1 MQAVKE
7 QIQKEK
13 DLEGIDLSNIVSGG
27 RRSRAA
33 AAAPRV
39 SYRSP
44 APLSPVHFWMSEQ
57 ATHSEHDATLA
68 SNQEPR
74 LVG

>member
-1 MQAVKE
+1 MMHMPQDCDKIFALSPTCCEWDPVQAVKE

-33 AAAPRV
+33 AVAPRV
-39 SYRSP
+39 SYRCP
-44 APLSPVHFWMSEQ
+44 APHSPVQ
-57 ATHSEHDATLA
+57 L
-68 SNQEPR
+68 
-74 LVG
+74 